1 MTKFTRGIVGILALG
16 WSMSACGFFAAASL
30 PTHPTRLGSCS
41 VGVGRDATIHGSAAD
56 PRLAWAID
64 NGSGERVE
72 LVWPWGYTARFSPD
86 LAILDRDGQAAA
98 HEGDLIIGSCLSD
111 DDAPGAIQVDPA
123 EIRGPGW
130 QPGDG

>member
-1 MTKFTRGIVGILALG
+1 MTKLASGIAVVLVFC
-16 WSMSACGFFAAASL
+16 WSLTACGFFAAASL
-30 PTHPTRLGSCS
+30 HTNPTRLGSCS

-64 NGSGERVE
+64 NGSGKRVE
-72 LVWPWGYTARFSPD
+72 LVWPSGYTARFSPD
-86 LAILDRDGQAAA
+86 LAIIDRDGQVIA
-98 HEGDLIIGSCLSD
+98 HEGDLIIGSCLNSD
-111 DDAPGAIQVDPA
+111 DEPEAIQVDPA

>member
-1 MTKFTRGIVGILALG
+1 MSKLTRGIVGVLALC
-16 WSMSACGFFAAASL
+16 WSLTACRFFAAASL
-30 PTHPTRLGSCS
+30 HTNPTRLGSCS

-72 LVWPWGYTARFSPD
+72 LVWPLGYTARFSPA
-86 LAILDRDGQAAA
+86 LTILDRDGLVVA
-98 HEGDLIIGSCLSD
+98 HEGDLIIGSCLNND
-111 DDAPGAIQVDPA
+111 DEPGAIQVDPA
-123 EIRGPGW
+123 DIRGPGW